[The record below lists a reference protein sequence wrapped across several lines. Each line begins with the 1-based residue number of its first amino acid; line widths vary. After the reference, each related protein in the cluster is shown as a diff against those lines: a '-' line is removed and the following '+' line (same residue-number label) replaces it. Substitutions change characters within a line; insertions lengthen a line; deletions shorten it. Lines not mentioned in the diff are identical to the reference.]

1 MFTSFTISHIHELSI
16 VAESN
21 TKYISLVSV
30 PQKHT
35 LLSHSPSSEKVHNLH
50 IVLVFL
56 TPFLFLLFSLVILC
70 HLCLFVH
77 LYHLLLTLFV
87 SHLSMYHHSAQLY
100 FLLKSPLQSHH
111 LIFLSLGLHLL
122 QCLNF
127 EFCFICMFFHS

>member
-77 LYHLLLTLFV
+77 LYHLLD
-87 SHLSMYHHSAQLY
+87 S
-100 FLLKSPLQSHH
+100 
-111 LIFLSLGLHLL
+111 
-122 QCLNF
+122 
-127 EFCFICMFFHS
+127 FCFTSFNVSSLCTVIFSSEVSSSISSFDISITGSSSTSLFKF